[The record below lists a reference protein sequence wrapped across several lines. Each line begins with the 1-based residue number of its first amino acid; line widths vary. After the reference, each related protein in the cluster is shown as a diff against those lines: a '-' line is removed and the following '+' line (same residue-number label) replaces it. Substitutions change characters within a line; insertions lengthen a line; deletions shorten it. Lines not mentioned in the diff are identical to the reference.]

1 MSKKISKVLMSA
13 IIATSVMFPG
23 QIAMADQTV
32 DSKLESNSKQEK
44 RNIVELN
51 KSDIVMKGDSWV
63 ALTEQGKKKFTNTA
77 SIKLPSN
84 LGVKKISIKISEENI
99 PLPHEL
105 IIGEGVEEI
114 DAFAFYVNPINTP
127 DISNLELPNSL
138 KKIGKSAFE
147 NNSIFELKLPS
158 QLESVGEEA
167 FLGNAIN
174 KLTIPDSMKSISKY
188 AFAENSISE
197 LNFSNNLESI
207 EEGAFSSNK
216 LKEVDFPE
224 GLKSIGS
231 SAFFRN
237 QIEKISF
244 PKSIET
250 IEAAAFRENRLKDV
264 SVIPKGEK
272 IDKNTVAS
280 YQSITMF
287 TIDNKIPLYKLKD
300 VNGDTPNEVRVSE
313 HSIESGHSLA
323 DDLIKNSDGSYSVK
337 EGKTVEIIV
346 SSPHKYTDNFGK
358 IVPSTEWHATVS
370 NSTPTPKIETVIK
383 NGKDADGAINPLK
396 QSFELRVVPGDED
409 KPFKNG
415 DVIVFE
421 ENAEYVYVV
430 GKNTVSK
437 TINTAKMM
445 GRKNEAK
452 VVKNSVEEDLN
463 PRLNDDG
470 SVSFT
475 MDNIFRRNDFISVS
489 AKQGNAP
496 YSSWEMKGIDEEVS
510 EERFA
515 KRLSGNNRFE
525 TAIEVSKNMYD
536 KSDSVIIANH
546 EKYQDILTASPLAVE
561 LKAPILYTDSKAI
574 SANTQ
579 KEIERLGAKNIY
591 INGGKNSVSK
601 DIENKLKENG
611 YNVVRFDG
619 KDRYE
624 TAALIGEKI
633 RENGNKNTVEIA
645 SGENYPDAL
654 SISSLAMKENAP
666 ILLTKKD
673 NLTKN
678 TEKAL
683 SNWKVKNVN
692 IAGGESSVSKDVE
705 NTLKTGNSKHDSKV
719 NINPV
724 ENLKRFAGKD
734 RYETSAKVLDSLLND
749 YPMTVLA
756 SGENFADA
764 LVAAPLA
771 GSLNSPVALVR
782 KNAIPNTVYNVW
794 KKDHR
799 NDFVIVGGE
808 KSISNQLIYDFYEV
822 KAK

>member
-1 MSKKISKVLMSA
+1 MSKKISKLVISTLL
-13 IIATSVMFPG
+13 ATSIILPPQVT
-23 QIAMADQTV
+23 MADQIV
-32 DSKLESNSKQEK
+32 ESSFESNIKQEK
-44 RNIVELN
+44 NNIIELN
-51 KSDIVMKGDSWV
+51 KGDIVMKGDSWV
-63 ALTEQGKKKFTNTA
+63 ALTEQGRKKFISNA

-84 LGVKKISIKISEENI
+84 LGVKKISIKASQENI
-99 PLPHEL
+99 TFPHKL

-114 DAFAFYVNPINTP
+114 DEGAFYVNPINTP
-127 DISNLELPNSL
+127 NISNLELPNSL
-138 KKIGKSAFE
+138 KKIGRSAFK

-158 QLESVGEEA
+158 QLESIGEEA
-167 FLGNAIN
+167 FLGNSIN

-207 EEGAFSSNK
+207 AEGAFYSNQ
-216 LKEVDFPE
+216 LKEVSFPE
-224 GLKSIGS
+224 GLKFIGN

-237 QIEKISF
+237 QIEKINFS
-244 PKSIET
+244 KSIET
-250 IEAAAFRENRLKDV
+250 IEAGAFRENRLKDV

-272 IDKNTVAS
+272 IDKNTVGS
-280 YQSITMF
+280 SQSITMF

-300 VNGDTPNEVRVSE
+300 INGYTPNEVRVSE

-346 SSPHKYTDNFGK
+346 SSSHKYTDNSGK
-358 IVPSTEWHATVS
+358 IVPSTEWHITVS

-415 DVIVFE
+415 DVIVFK

-430 GKNTVSK
+430 GRNTVAK
-437 TINTAKMM
+437 TIDTSKMM

-452 VVKNSVEEDLN
+452 VVKNSVKENLN

-489 AKQGNAP
+489 AKQGDSP
-496 YSSWEMKGIDEEVS
+496 YSSWEFKVIDEEIS

-536 KSDSVIIANH
+536 KADSVIIANH
-546 EKYQDILTASPLAVE
+546 EKYQDILTASPLAVK
-561 LKAPILYTDSKAI
+561 LKAPILYTEAKNI
-574 SANTQ
+574 SASTQ

-591 INGGKNSVSK
+591 INGGKNSVSE
-601 DIENKLKENG
+601 DIESKLKEKG
-611 YNVVRFDG
+611 FNVVRFDG

-624 TAALIGEKI
+624 TAALIGAKI

-654 SISSLAMKENAP
+654 SISSLAMREKAP

-673 NLTKN
+673 SLTNN

-683 SNWKVKNVN
+683 SDWRVKNVN
-692 IAGGESSVSKDVE
+692 IAGGESSVSKNVE
-705 NTLKTGNSKHDSKV
+705 NTLKTGN
-719 NINPV
+719 INNKDEKLTAV
-724 ENLKRFAGKD
+724 ENLQRFAGSD

-749 YPMTVLA
+749 YPMTILA

-782 KNAIPNTVYNVW
+782 KNAIPNTVYKVW

-808 KSISNQLIYDFYEV
+808 KSISNQLITDFYEV
-822 KAK
+822 KEK